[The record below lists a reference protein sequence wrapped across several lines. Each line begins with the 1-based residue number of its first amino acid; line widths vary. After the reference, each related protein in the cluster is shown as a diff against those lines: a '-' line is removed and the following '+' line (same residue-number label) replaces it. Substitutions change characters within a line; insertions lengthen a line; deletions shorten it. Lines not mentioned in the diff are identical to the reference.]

1 MSILKS
7 THTGLKY
14 YSWKEDLERFAKR
27 TLELSRPLLKNPSI
41 TTREVHYIIPKYS
54 EKTGKLGQEERWFRF
69 YLNWSVD
76 TFISEFKKQLF
87 EDLKGTEFELED
99 VWIPKSHVIE

>member
-14 YSWKEDLERFAKR
+14 YSWKEDLEWFA
-27 TLELSRPLLKNPSI
+27 TQALELSRPLLKHTSM
-41 TTREVHYIIPKYS
+41 TSREVHYTIPKYS

-69 YLNWSVD
+69 QLYW
-76 TFISEFKKQLF
+76 TPEIFIEEFKKQLTQ
-87 EDLKGTEFELED
+87 DLKDTNFELED
-99 VWIPKSHVIE
+99 VWIPKSHVME